1 VITRKDED
9 IDAYRKQV
17 LEFEKIIRTK
27 EEQIADLQSKIITL
41 SHEISEKDMELE
53 FYSSSIEE
61 LRAELANAQ

>member
-1 VITRKDED
+1 M
-9 IDAYRKQV
+9 
-17 LEFEKIIRTK
+17 EFEKIIRTK

-61 LRAELANAQ
+61 LRAELANA